1 MPHRN
6 GPAPVPLETLTNRSA
21 EPAEPQ
27 RRPLLRRR
35 FILLI
40 LFGIASLVT
49 GSLVLLRPGG
59 EEPRPHTEGA
69 PSSESYTVPAAIASD
84 CSRDVSG
91 ELTRFLESVP
101 NATAPHVNTVIFS
114 EGGCYLVS
122 EAVRLEN
129 REGLVLVG
137 QNARLRRD
145 EAPPSDSNRRRKAIL
160 FVGSS
165 RRITVRDLT
174 IVGDNDQP
182 DNKDPGNYYDFD
194 VDREHEHALLIYGDD
209 KRGGPSSEILVS
221 NLKTDQ
227 VFGDSI
233 RLWGVHDV
241 RIEKSTIYGAGR
253 QGIAAR
259 GTDRLAI
266 VDNVFDYLRRTAI
279 DFEEDPVT
287 NVRIEG
293 NHFESHNFNLGN
305 FSGALGPDKNILIE
319 NNTANPD
326 VRKSVRCTEET
337 TGVVL
342 RDNQPEF
349 TDKPIGGNTNGC
361 PSDGFDESRL
371 PR

>member
-1 MPHRN
+1 MP
-6 GPAPVPLETLTNRSA
+6 LKTLKTPSM
-21 EPAEPQ
+21 EPAEAE
-27 RRPLLRRR
+27 RRPLRWRRS
-35 FILLI
+35 ILLI
-40 LFGIASLVT
+40 LLSIAALVG
-49 GSLVLLRPGG
+49 GSLVLLHPGG
-59 EEPRPHTEGA
+59 DAPRPLNQGT
-69 PSSESYTVPAAIASD
+69 PSSESYTVPATIASD

-101 NATAPHVNTVIFS
+101 NAAAPHVNTILFS
-114 EGGCYLVS
+114 DDGCYLVT

-129 REGLVLVG
+129 REGLVLAG
-137 QNARLRRD
+137 RNARLRRD

-160 FVGSS
+160 FISSS

-174 IVGDNDQP
+174 IIGDNDQP

-194 VDREHEHALLIYGDD
+194 VDREHEHALFIYGGE
-209 KRGGPSSEILVS
+209 KSSALSSEIVVS

-241 RIEKSTIYGAGR
+241 RIEKSKIYGAGR

-266 VDNVFDYLRRTAI
+266 IDNVFDYLRRTAI

-305 FSGALGPDKNILIE
+305 FSGALGPDQNILIA
-319 NNTANPD
+319 NNTADPD

-337 TGVVL
+337 TGVVF

-349 TDKPIGGNTNGC
+349 TDEPIGGNTNGC
-361 PSDGFDESRL
+361 PPDGFDESRL
-371 PR
+371 PA